1 MYSVHIIQAEL
12 DINPELI
19 LNKQTSIGVVL
30 SWFYSFLFLI
40 FSAVHFVHFEHAHDC
55 IRKLV
60 FDITQLKLHHR
71 RVHTH
76 CTMHIR
82 SHSISNCHWRWQYS
96 IISVLKPFRI
106 YSISTANKIISKLK
120 IRKCFWYDLI
130 LSSIRIVAFWWH
142 WLFSKSL
149 LVHLFVWWWHW
160 FRLIWVDIFNDGFH
174 TIRIVCLFVRLSSNR
189 LDVDASIFDLKRV
202 MNRFKNT
209 QKYAHYHPNDG

>member
-76 CTMHIR
+76 THCTFDRIQFPIVIDDG
-82 SHSISNCHWRWQYS
+82 STVLSLYSNHFEFIASQQQ
-96 IISVLKPFRI
+96 IK
-106 YSISTANKIISKLK
+106 
-120 IRKCFWYDLI
+120 
-130 LSSIRIVAFWWH
+130 SSR
-142 WLFSKSL
+142 
-149 LVHLFVWWWHW
+149 
-160 FRLIWVDIFNDGFH
+160 N
-174 TIRIVCLFVRLSSNR
+174 
-189 LDVDASIFDLKRV
+189 
-202 MNRFKNT
+202 
-209 QKYAHYHPNDG
+209 